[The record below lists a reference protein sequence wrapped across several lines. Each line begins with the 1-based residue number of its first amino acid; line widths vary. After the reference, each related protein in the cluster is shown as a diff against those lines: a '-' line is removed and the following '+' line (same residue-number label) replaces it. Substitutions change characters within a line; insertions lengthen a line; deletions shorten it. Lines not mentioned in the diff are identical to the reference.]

1 MIFLTLSYRTA
12 KTMETTTL
20 TSKGQL
26 VIPKPVRDALHLKS
40 GTSLSVTTDG
50 ERIVLEPI
58 STKRRHLADWLP
70 ALQVH
75 RKISTHDLFDPVDG
89 YGGE

>member
-1 MIFLTLSYRTA
+1 
-12 KTMETTTL
+12 MEKTTL

-58 STKRRHLADWLP
+58 SSKRLHLADWLP
-70 ALQVH
+70 SLQVKRH
-75 RKISTHDLFDPVDG
+75 ITQKALCEPVTD
-89 YGGE
+89 YDE

>member
-1 MIFLTLSYRTA
+1 
-12 KTMETTTL
+12 METTTL

-40 GTSLSVTTDG
+40 GTSLSVSTDG
-50 ERIVLEPI
+50 TRIVLEPV
-58 STKRRHLADWLP
+58 SAKRLHLSDWLP

-75 RKISTHDLFDPVDG
+75 RRIDAEELSAPVDG
-89 YGGE
+89 YEAG

>member
-1 MIFLTLSYRTA
+1 
-12 KTMETTTL
+12 METTTL

-58 STKRRHLADWLP
+58 SPKRRHLSDWLS
-70 ALQVH
+70 ALQVR
-75 RKISTHDLFDPVDG
+75 RKVAAKDLFDPVTSYD
-89 YGGE
+89 E

>member
-1 MIFLTLSYRTA
+1 
-12 KTMETTTL
+12 METTTL

-58 STKRRHLADWLP
+58 SAKRRHLSDWLP
-70 ALQVH
+70 GLQVR
-75 RKISTHDLFDPVDG
+75 RKVSPKNLLDPVTN
-89 YGGE
+89 YGDA

>member
-1 MIFLTLSYRTA
+1 MD
-12 KTMETTTL
+12 TTTL

-26 VIPKPVRDALHLKS
+26 VIPKPVRDALHLKT

-58 STKRRHLADWLP
+58 STKRLHLADWLP
-70 ALQVH
+70 ALQVK
-75 RKISTHDLFDPVDG
+75 RRISQSDLCDPVTDYDAG
-89 YGGE
+89 

>member
-1 MIFLTLSYRTA
+1 MQ
-12 KTMETTTL
+12 TTTL

-58 STKRRHLADWLP
+58 TSKRRHLADWLP
-70 ALQVH
+70 ALQIR
-75 RKISTHDLFDPVDG
+75 RKISPKTLFAPVVG
-89 YGGE
+89 YDKE

>member
-1 MIFLTLSYRTA
+1 
-12 KTMETTTL
+12 METTTL

-58 STKRRHLADWLP
+58 STKRLHLSDWL
-70 ALQVH
+70 ATVQVK
-75 RKISTHDLFDPVDG
+75 RRISQDELCAPVSG
-89 YGGE
+89 YEGE

>member
-1 MIFLTLSYRTA
+1 
-12 KTMETTTL
+12 METTTL

-50 ERIVLEPI
+50 ERIVLEPV
-58 STKRRHLADWLP
+58 SPKRRHLSDWLP
-70 ALQVH
+70 SLQV
-75 RKISTHDLFDPVDG
+75 RRRASAKALFDPVSD
-89 YGGE
+89 YEDA

>member
-1 MIFLTLSYRTA
+1 
-12 KTMETTTL
+12 METTTL

-58 STKRRHLADWLP
+58 SLKRRHLSDWLDGI
-70 ALQVH
+70 QIE
-75 RKISTHDLFDPVDG
+75 RRISQDVLCAPVSG
-89 YGGE
+89 YETE

>member
-1 MIFLTLSYRTA
+1 
-12 KTMETTTL
+12 METTTL

-26 VIPKPVRDALHLKS
+26 VIPKPVRDALHLKT

-58 STKRRHLADWLP
+58 SSKRLHLAEWLP
-70 ALQVH
+70 GLQV
-75 RKISTHDLFDPVDG
+75 RRRISAADLCAPVTE
-89 YGGE
+89 YEGE

>member
-1 MIFLTLSYRTA
+1 
-12 KTMETTTL
+12 METTTL
-20 TSKGQL
+20 TSKGQF

-58 STKRRHLADWLP
+58 SSKRVHLSDWLP
-70 ALQVH
+70 AIQMK
-75 RKISTHDLFDPVDG
+75 RRISQDDLCEPVTVYEDP
-89 YGGE
+89 

>member
-1 MIFLTLSYRTA
+1 
-12 KTMETTTL
+12 METTTL

-40 GTSLSVTTDG
+40 GTSLAVTTDG

-58 STKRRHLADWLP
+58 SAKRRHLSDWLP
-70 ALQVH
+70 SLQVR
-75 RKISTHDLFDPVDG
+75 RKVSSKVLLDPVSD
-89 YGGE
+89 YDDA

>member
-1 MIFLTLSYRTA
+1 
-12 KTMETTTL
+12 MESTTVL

-26 VIPKPVRDALHLKS
+26 VIPKPVRDALHLKA

-58 STKRRHLADWLP
+58 SLKRRHLSEWLP
-70 ALQVH
+70 ALQLR
-75 RKISTHDLFDPVDG
+75 RKMSVRELCDPVTG
-89 YGGE
+89 YDDR

>member
-1 MIFLTLSYRTA
+1 
-12 KTMETTTL
+12 METTTL

-26 VIPKPVRDALHLKS
+26 VIPKQVRDALHLKS

-58 STKRRHLADWLP
+58 STKRLHLSDWL
-70 ALQVH
+70 ASVQVK
-75 RKISTHDLFDPVDG
+75 RRISQDELCAPVSG
-89 YGGE
+89 YEDE

>member
-1 MIFLTLSYRTA
+1 
-12 KTMETTTL
+12 METTTL

-58 STKRRHLADWLP
+58 SSKRLHLSDWLP
-70 ALQVH
+70 LIQIKRRVSE
-75 RKISTHDLFDPVDG
+75 KELCEPVTDYDG
-89 YGGE
+89 E

>member
-1 MIFLTLSYRTA
+1 
-12 KTMETTTL
+12 METTTL

-58 STKRRHLADWLP
+58 SLKRRHLSDWLDGI
-70 ALQVH
+70 QIK
-75 RKISTHDLFDPVDG
+75 RRISQDELCAPVSG
-89 YGGE
+89 YETE

>member
-1 MIFLTLSYRTA
+1 MD
-12 KTMETTTL
+12 TTTL

-58 STKRRHLADWLP
+58 VPKRRHLADWLP
-70 ALQVH
+70 ALQVRRH
-75 RKISTHDLFDPVDG
+75 ISADELCAPVAE
-89 YGGE
+89 YEGE

>member
-1 MIFLTLSYRTA
+1 
-12 KTMETTTL
+12 METTTL

-58 STKRRHLADWLP
+58 SAKRRHLSDWLP
-70 ALQVH
+70 GLQVR
-75 RKISTHDLFDPVDG
+75 RKVSAKDLFDPVTSYDDA
-89 YGGE
+89 

>member
-1 MIFLTLSYRTA
+1 
-12 KTMETTTL
+12 METTTL
-20 TSKGQL
+20 TSKGHL

-58 STKRRHLADWLP
+58 SAKRRHLSDWLP
-70 ALQVH
+70 GLQVR
-75 RKISTHDLFDPVDG
+75 RKVTAKDLFDPVTSYDDA
-89 YGGE
+89 

>member
-1 MIFLTLSYRTA
+1 
-12 KTMETTTL
+12 METTTL

-58 STKRRHLADWLP
+58 SSKRLHLSDWLP
-70 ALQVH
+70 ALQV
-75 RKISTHDLFDPVDG
+75 RRRISTKDLCAPVAGYDG
-89 YGGE
+89 K

>member
-1 MIFLTLSYRTA
+1 
-12 KTMETTTL
+12 METTTL

-58 STKRRHLADWLP
+58 SSKRLQLSDWLP
-70 ALQVH
+70 AIQI
-75 RKISTHDLFDPVDG
+75 RRRISPRQLCAPVVG
-89 YGGE
+89 YESE